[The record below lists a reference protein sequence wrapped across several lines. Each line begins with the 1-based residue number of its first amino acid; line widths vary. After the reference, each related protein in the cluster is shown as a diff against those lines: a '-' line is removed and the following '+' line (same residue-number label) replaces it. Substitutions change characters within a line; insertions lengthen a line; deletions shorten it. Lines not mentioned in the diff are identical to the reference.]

1 LTLLCVIVIIV
12 IVAGI
17 NDNDYDNENKNSDYE
32 NSDYENSDYENSDYE
47 NKIYE
52 EMIKIMLKHNA
63 QYSKFNKQ
71 NEIEEIYKSE
81 KNCKQVASSPIPIPK
96 QNVK

>member
-1 LTLLCVIVIIV
+1 MVLIVV
-12 IVAGI
+12 VGI
-17 NDNDYDNENKNSDYE
+17 NVNNCEEENKNSDYE
-32 NSDYENSDYENSDYE
+32 NN
-47 NKIYE
+47 IYE

-71 NEIEEIYKSE
+71 NQIEEIYKSE
-81 KNCKQVASSPIPIPK
+81 KKCKLAASSPIPIPK

>member
-1 LTLLCVIVIIV
+1 MTLLCVIVIIV

>member
-1 LTLLCVIVIIV
+1 MLCVIVIIV

>member
-1 LTLLCVIVIIV
+1 MLCVIVVIV
-12 IVAGI
+12 IVVGI
-17 NDNDYDNENKNSDYE
+17 NDNDYENDYDNEN
-32 NSDYENSDYENSDYE
+32 ENSDYENSDYE